1 MYFCKSSDDM
11 MNKTRIDSMI
21 IQKKSL
27 ADMVAELLKQ
37 QIEEGVYKTG
47 DKLPTEP
54 ELMKTFKVG
63 RSSIREAVKLLVNM
77 GIVQV
82 RQGSGTFVAELSDVN
97 GGYIDMRV
105 ADRTELDE
113 VRKILDIAIVEK
125 AVTRRTEKDIERM
138 RSSLEARKANAKNG
152 LLKECIEAD
161 LNFHIAIA
169 DATHNRILADIY
181 RSASLHLL
189 SEFNRIYDG
198 TDCFANSQSSH
209 NKLLR
214 YIIAGDLKNARKIA
228 AQIVEEP

>member
-1 MYFCKSSDDM
+1 
-11 MNKTRIDSMI
+11 MI

-27 ADMVAELLKQ
+27 ADMVAEQLRR
-37 QIEEGVYKTG
+37 QITEGVYTIG

-54 ELMKTFKVG
+54 ALMKTFKVG

-77 GIVQV
+77 GVVQV
-82 RQGSGTFVAELSDVN
+82 RQGAGTFVAEASDAN
-97 GGYIDMRV
+97 GGSINMSI

-125 AVTRRTEKDIERM
+125 AVARRTEKDIERM
-138 RSSLEARKANAKNG
+138 QSSLEARKANAKDG

-161 LNFHIAIA
+161 MNFHIAIA

-181 RSASLHLL
+181 RSAFLHLL

-198 TDCFANSQSSH
+198 TDCFINSQSSH
-209 NKLLR
+209 EKLLR
-214 YIIAGDLKNARKIA
+214 YIIAGDLKNARKMA
-228 AQIVEEP
+228 TRIVEEP

>member
-1 MYFCKSSDDM
+1 
-11 MNKTRIDSMI
+11 MI

-27 ADMVAELLKQ
+27 ADIVAEQLRQ
-37 QIEEGVYKTG
+37 QIAEGVYTIG

-77 GIVQV
+77 GVVLV
-82 RQGSGTFVAELSDVN
+82 RQGSGTFVAEASDAN
-97 GGYIDMRV
+97 GGNINMSI

-125 AVTRRTEKDIERM
+125 AVARRTEKDIERM
-138 RSSLEARKANAKNG
+138 QSSLEARKVNAKSG

-169 DATHNRILADIY
+169 DATYNRI
-181 RSASLHLL
+181 
-189 SEFNRIYDG
+189 
-198 TDCFANSQSSH
+198 
-209 NKLLR
+209 
-214 YIIAGDLKNARKIA
+214 
-228 AQIVEEP
+228 